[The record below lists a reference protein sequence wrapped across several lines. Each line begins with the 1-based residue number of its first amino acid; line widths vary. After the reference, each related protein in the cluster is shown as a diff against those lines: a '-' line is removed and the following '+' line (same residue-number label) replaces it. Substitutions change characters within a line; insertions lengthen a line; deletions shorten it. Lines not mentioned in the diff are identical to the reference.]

1 MNDLFRFVMLRPS
14 DLPKTDALKPLVS
27 TALEASSNPAVQRRQ
42 AAAYVTKN
50 APDMRAERLKFGE
63 VAAAVYQALAN
74 GPVKAAKIETLV
86 KSATGSDAAALVA
99 KAEFTAEEQTLTN
112 WLVALKLVSGS
123 FGADAAG
130 LAKLAQGYDAITLL
144 TTGRDPLALRP
155 LYLPDTSAKDKAAPA
170 AAPEAG
176 QWGRVAP
183 APAPAKPAPHD
194 QSIARLDQ
202 AIAALTSLSTSDFH
216 ATVRPTMKAQAE
228 KAAPELK
235 KSGAK
240 RMPMAASPASVGAR
254 AWLLNGAAVR
264 ALPKEAVAA
273 IRSAGLDP
281 AVHALPEMLNVLHLK
296 RSSAQD
302 AQTMQGQI
310 DLGLEKTIN
319 LGSGFQL
326 WSDTAS
332 NDYVGHPGQTMP
344 TGHGTIHP
352 VGVGDLLMVREHVL
366 RYEGGDLA
374 HVENVL
380 KSETLS
386 RDTRRL
392 ERSETTI
399 LQESETTKE
408 QTRDTQTTDRFS
420 LKRETSDTIKS
431 DTSFKAGVSVD
442 AKYGPFVEVKAN
454 ADFATSSSS
463 ESSAKQASEFS
474 KDVVDR
480 SVSKVVERVL
490 ERRTTTTIEEFEEK
504 YLHSFTNVGADAK
517 HISGMYQWIDKVMRA
532 QVYNY
537 GKRMLFDVTVPEP
550 ATEYILTQSGTSTA
564 EQALIKPPPFTINA
578 LQITESNYTSY
589 AKLYD
594 VTGLEPA
601 PPPVKT
607 ISKGLDAAVAQDPH
621 ESTKSLELPIDDGY
635 IAKYALFQRHGLGW
649 DGHVFSMI
657 IGSNEID
664 AWASAG
670 YYDLA
675 DEVSSLP
682 IAYLAYKVELIAVT
696 IEVFCARTD
705 RALDQWKLKTHAA
718 ITQGYLAKKQAY
730 DQALSQAR
738 AAAGVQISGRN
749 PLFNKRLVANE
760 LRKQCLTL
768 LTAQQFDAFGA
779 LEMSSQGYA
788 QPNLAR
794 TAAQMPYVRFF
805 EQAFEWEHIVYF
817 FYPYFWGWK
826 GAWTKRMLLDDVDP
840 DFADFLR
847 AGAGRVVFPVRPGF
861 EAAVIHYLETGEIW
875 NGGPPPDI
883 SSSLYVPIVT
893 EIAESEQR
901 AGSEVPVGD
910 PWLVTL
916 PTTLV
921 RIRANDD
928 LPTWEQVNGEWQP
941 TN

>member
-1 MNDLFRFVMLRPS
+1 MSDLFRFLLLRPAE
-14 DLPKTDALKPLVS
+14 LPKPNALRPLVG
-27 TALEASSNPAVQRRQ
+27 TFFHDNDGPQLRRRQ
-42 AAAYVTKN
+42 AADFVAKH
-50 APDMRAERLKFGE
+50 AREMRAETLEFGDVAQAVASALAKGP
-63 VAAAVYQALAN
+63 VAASDLEAVVRTTTGDTTA
-74 GPVKAAKIETLV
+74 TLV
-86 KSATGSDAAALVA
+86 GKDGFAN
-99 KAEFTAEEQTLTN
+99 EEQTLVD

-123 FGADAAG
+123 FGTDAAG
-130 LAKLAQGYDAITLL
+130 LAKLAQGYDAIGQLAA
-144 TTGRDPLALRP
+144 GRDPVALRP
-155 LYLPDTSAKDKAAPA
+155 LYLPDAADKATPA
-170 AAPEAG
+170 AAPEPG
-176 QWGRVAP
+176 KWSRVA
-183 APAPAKPAPHD
+183 APPAKADAPVAVNPA
-194 QSIARLDQ
+194 IVRLDR
-202 AIAALTSLSTSDFH
+202 AIAALSNLPTASFH
-216 ATVRPTMKAQAE
+216 AAQP
-228 KAAPELK
+228 AAP
-235 KSGAK
+235 
-240 RMPMAASPASVGAR
+240 RPAAPAAPTCDGVKGTPIVASATSVVGR
-254 AWLLNGAAVR
+254 AWLLNEAAIR
-264 ALPKEAVAA
+264 ALPAEATGALHAV
-273 IRSAGLDP
+273 GLDP
-281 AVHALPEMLNVLHLK
+281 TAHAVPELLNALHAARTTLLQTQALHEL
-296 RSSAQD
+296 SSGAVSVTQV
-302 AQTMQGQI
+302 G
-310 DLGLEKTIN
+310 N
-319 LGSGFQL
+319 SFQA
-326 WSDTAS
+326 WSS
-332 NDYVGHPGQTMP
+332 NDYVGRPAQSMP
-344 TGHGTIHP
+344 TGHGTISP
-352 VGVGDLLMVREHVL
+352 VGLGDLLMVREHVL

-392 ERSETTI
+392 ERTETTI

-431 DTSFKAGVSVD
+431 DSSFKAGVSVD

-480 SVSKVVERVL
+480 SISKVVERVL

-504 YLHSFTNVGADAK
+504 YLHSFTNVGDGAK
-517 HISGMYQWIDKVMRA
+517 HISGMYQWIDKIMRA

-537 GKRMLFDVTVPEP
+537 GKRMLFDITVPEP
-550 ATEYILTQSGTSTA
+550 ATEYVITQSGTSTA
-564 EQALIKPPPFTINA
+564 EQALVKPVPFTINA
-578 LQITESNYTSY
+578 LQITEGNYAAY

-594 VTGLEPA
+594 VTGLEPP

-607 ISKGLDAAVAQDPH
+607 ISKGLDAAVVQDPH
-621 ESTKSLELPIDDGY
+621 ESSKSFELPIDDGY
-635 IAKYALFQRHGLGW
+635 VARHALFERHGFGW
-649 DGHVFSMI
+649 DGHVWSI
-657 IGSNEID
+657 VIGSNTID
-664 AWASAG
+664 AWATAG
-670 YYDLA
+670 YYTLN
-675 DEVSSLP
+675 DEISSVP
-682 IAYLAYKVELIAVT
+682 VAYMAYKVELLAVT
-696 IEVFCARTD
+696 IEIYCERTD
-705 RALDQWKLKTHAA
+705 RALDVWRLKVHGA
-718 ITQGYLAKKQAY
+718 ITQGYQAKQQAY
-730 DQALSQAR
+730 EQALAQAR

-749 PLFNKRLVANE
+749 PAFNQRLIANE

-779 LEMSSQGYA
+779 LELSSQGYA

-826 GAWTKRMLLDDVDP
+826 NSWAKRMLLDDVDP

-861 EAAVIHYLETGEIW
+861 EAAVIHYLDTGEIW

-893 EIAESEQR
+893 EIAEAEQR
-901 AGSEVPVGD
+901 PGDEVPVGD

-921 RIRANDD
+921 RIRPNDD
-928 LPTWEQVNGEWQP
+928 LPTWEQVGGEWQA